1 MNHLKHRLA
10 YLIAR
15 MDALVLAGLALA
27 VGALLMQIVATASTR
42 ASVQQLKQQ
51 AAAAKAEAVHSA
63 GLRERGD
70 APPLAAQFDEFYRN
84 FPSRQ
89 SAPDLLQKVY
99 AAAANHGI
107 QLSQGEYRM
116 SPDKGGKLVGYQI
129 NLPVKGKYAQLRK
142 FAVQVLSDVPAAS
155 LDELT
160 FKRDTVASAEVDAR
174 IRLTIYLRS
183 GE

>member
-1 MNHLKHRLA
+1 MKHLKHRLA
-10 YLIAR
+10 YLIVR
-15 MDALVLAGLALA
+15 MDALVVAGLALA
-27 VGALLMQIVATASTR
+27 VGAALVQLFATASFQ

-51 AAAAKAEAVHSA
+51 VAGVKADAVNSTR
-63 GLRERGD
+63 LRERGD
-70 APPLAAQFDEFYRN
+70 ERPLATQFDEFYRG

-89 SAPDLLQKVY
+89 TAPDLLQKIY
-99 AAAANHGI
+99 AAAAKHGI

-116 SPDKGGKLVGYQI
+116 APDKTGKLVGYQI
-129 NLPVKGKYAQLRK
+129 NLPVKGKYAELRK

-160 FKRDTVASAEVDAR
+160 FKRDTVASADVDAR
-174 IRLTIYLRS
+174 IRLTIYLRA

>member
-1 MNHLKHRLA
+1 MKHLRHRFA

-15 MDALVLAGLALA
+15 MDALVLAGLVLA
-27 VGALLMQIVATASTR
+27 VGAVLVQLVATASTR

-51 AAAAKAEAVHSA
+51 VAVAKADAGSSA
-63 GLRERGD
+63 RLRERGD
-70 APPLAAQFDEFYRN
+70 ERPLARQFDEFYRN

-89 SAPDLLQKVY
+89 SAPDLLQKIY
-99 AAAANHGI
+99 AAAAKHGI
-107 QLSQGEYRM
+107 QLSQGEYRL
-116 SPDKGGKLVGYQI
+116 SPDKTGRLVGYQV
-129 NLPVKGKYAQLRK
+129 NLPVKGKYAELRK

-160 FKRDTVASAEVDAR
+160 FKRDTVASADVDAR
-174 IRLTIYLRS
+174 IRFTIYLRA